1 MTEEEKE
8 RADLF
13 NQAAELQRKKKMMA
27 DEYSRTMGE
36 TTIPVGRNVYADAVL
51 KRVFC
56 AALFA
61 FIVLTALYLAT
72 R

>member
-1 MTEEEKE
+1 
-8 RADLF
+8 
-13 NQAAELQRKKKMMA
+13 MMA
-27 DEYSRTMGE
+27 DEYSRTMDE

-61 FIVLTALYLAT
+61 FIVLTVLYLAT